1 MNIKLLLNSVFT
13 LLIVSQPAFAVS
25 RSSLNS
31 SIDITYGIVEKV
43 ERTKIDSSAGKGAV
57 MGGVIGAATSG
68 HHHRTQHALTGAL
81 AAGILTAILEGK
93 RDAYVYL
100 IETVDGSE
108 KKVITEQGDIRE
120 GDCVS
125 VEEGSTTN
133 VRRVPKVQC
142 EHHNHDVMSEPI
154 VEAKAHEDAAE
165 CHAAKKMA
173 LKADTEDEVDIA
185 LKKVQVFC
193 D

>member
-1 MNIKLLLNSVFT
+1 MNNKSLLVSVFI
-13 LLIVSQPAFAVS
+13 LCMSQPAFAVS

-31 SIDITYGIVEKV
+31 SIDINYGIVERV

-68 HHHRTQHALTGAL
+68 HHHRAQHALTGAL
-81 AAGILTAILEGK
+81 AAGILTAIIEGK

-100 IETVDGSE
+100 IETTDGGE
-108 KKVITEQGDIRE
+108 KKIITEQGGIRE

-125 VEEGSTTN
+125 VEEGRTTN
-133 VRRVPKVQC
+133 VRRVPGVHC
-142 EHHNHDVMSEPI
+142 EHHGHDVMQEPI
-154 VEAKAHEDAAE
+154 VEAKAHEGAAE
-165 CHAAKKMA
+165 CHAAKQMA
-173 LKADTEDEVDIA
+173 LKADTEAEVDIA